1 MHRNRWVSRHCYSR
15 VCRQSGLPEHY
26 WQLHLLL
33 QTSICWWW
41 SWKLRES
48 WRVPRRCLPDFWRI
62 RYVESNILK
71 LVNNIHLGCV
81 DEICAPDDTDCDG
94 YVCQCPE
101 GYETSVVRE
110 EVALDTVDGE
120 TVTAI
125 TTTYICSDINE
136 CAASPLRNS
145 CPANSGM
152 IFYKYVNLCRHLVC
166 TDLPGSPFTCSCVAG
181 YEDSTGGLD
190 PAVPACVN
198 RNECIG
204 FVCNSLASCEDT
216 EGSFVCNCPVGFS
229 GDGITGC
236 SNVDECT
243 QDPSPCS
250 APAVCIGQLITI
262 QHRRRNHTFKIRWVH
277 SRVFVQLVLL
287 LPMMAPVWMS
297 TSAHLVGTTVK
308 RVKRVWIY
316 LEVSLVSVSSTL
328 KILVILFWV

>member
-1 MHRNRWVSRHCYSR
+1 MKFAHQMIRIVTDTCVNVRKAMKPVSSAKKWRSTQLTVKRWQQSRLHIFVATSMSVPHHHC
-15 VCRQSGLPEHY
+15 VTHV
-26 WQLHLLL
+26 QLT
-33 QTSICWWW
+33 QVW
-41 SWKLRES
+41 
-48 WRVPRRCLPDFWRI
+48 F
-62 RYVESNILK
+62 
-71 LVNNIHLGCV
+71 
-81 DEICAPDDTDCDG
+81 
-94 YVCQCPE
+94 
-101 GYETSVVRE
+101 
-110 EVALDTVDGE
+110 
-120 TVTAI
+120 
-125 TTTYICSDINE
+125 
-136 CAASPLRNS
+136 
-145 CPANSGM
+145 
-152 IFYKYVNLCRHLVC
+152 FYKYVNLCRHLVC

-250 APAVCIGQLITI
+250 APAVCIGQLISI

-297 TSAHLVGTTVK
+297 TSAHLVDTTVK

-328 KILVILFWV
+328 KILVTVFWV